1 MSIRVLTRRVLMLL
15 LVAFICGCSSTKTS
29 PDASGSKSTSAQ
41 TGSAKTGS
49 APTADNCAS
58 NRKKCLYK
66 GSYDPGEREYAEE
79 EAKRLNL
86 AEYERLRRSMGK

>member
-1 MSIRVLTRRVLMLL
+1 MLL

-29 PDASGSKSTSAQ
+29 PGASGSKATSVQ

-49 APTADNCAS
+49 AQPADNCAA
-58 NRKKCLYK
+58 NRKKCLYE
-66 GSYDPGEREYAEE
+66 GSYEPGERAYAEQ
-79 EAKRLNL
+79 EAKSLNL